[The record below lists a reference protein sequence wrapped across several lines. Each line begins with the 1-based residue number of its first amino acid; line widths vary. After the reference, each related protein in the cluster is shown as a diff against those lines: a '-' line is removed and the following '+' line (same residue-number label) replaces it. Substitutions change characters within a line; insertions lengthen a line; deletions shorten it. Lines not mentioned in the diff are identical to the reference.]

1 MRQTNSWTCVALVT
15 LRASQG
21 GFGDLPALRPEQ
33 HRRRQEEN
41 SSRDEKY
48 AIFKPHATTGT
59 PSESSQ
65 TDGQTNRAHTQPMPR
80 ADLFRNRNG
89 RLRDLARAISSQE
102 GCHVLVADLF
112 NG

>member
-1 MRQTNSWTCVALVT
+1 MGTQALVT

-65 TDGQTNRAHTQPMPR
+65 TDGQTNRAHTTQPMPR

>member
-1 MRQTNSWTCVALVT
+1 MCCPFLNSALVT
-15 LRASQG
+15 VRASQG

-41 SSRDEKY
+41 SSRDENY

-65 TDGQTNRAHTQPMPR
+65 TDGQTNTGHTHSPCPAQTYS
-80 ADLFRNRNG
+80 
-89 RLRDLARAISSQE
+89 AI
-102 GCHVLVADLF
+102 GMGA
-112 NG
+112 